1 MSVQSLWGVAG
12 LNIFQYYH
20 LVARAPYFFKV
31 KSRIGLTHPPIR
43 HSEFNFGV
51 EEAADAVLT
60 EEFLSGVANPHTDS
74 FVFSDPEKIPHE
86 KYWQIIT
93 GQLKALKDLINSRIK
108 ADETQVVLGGDNT
121 VTLSSLEA
129 VIERVGNPSKIGY
142 IQFDSHGE
150 MHQSET
156 SISKNFHGMYMRPFF
171 DKFDQPDIDSL
182 VPAKMQTN
190 QILAVGDIVF
200 DGENT
205 EEERFYKENNIRNIS
220 REEFNK
226 DKQGRLE
233 EIDAFLNRFEHIH
246 VNFDVDVFDRS
257 VSEATGLPED
267 GRWFKDEVFTILD
280 LIFKRP
286 GVSLDMVEI
295 NPKKPGAEKTVKLAR
310 EIILKLLN
318 Q

>member
-1 MSVQSLWGVAG
+1 MGKT
-12 LNIFQYYH
+12 
-20 LVARAPYFFKV
+20 PYFFKV

-51 EEAADAVLT
+51 EEASGAVLT
-60 EEFLSGVANPHTDS
+60 EEFLKEVQSPHVNNFT
-74 FVFSDPEKIPHE
+74 FTEPEKIPHE
-86 KYWQIIT
+86 KYWEIIA
-93 GQLKALKDLINSRIK
+93 GELKDLKDLIN
-108 ADETQVVLGGDNT
+108 ANMGAGGTQIVLGGDNT

-129 VIERVGNPSKIGY
+129 VIERVGDPGKVGY
-142 IQFDSHGE
+142 VQFDSHGE

-182 VPAKMQTN
+182 VPGKMQTG
-190 QILAVGDIVF
+190 QILAIGDIIF

-205 EEERFYKENNIRNIS
+205 EEERFYKENNIRNIN

-233 EIDAFLNRFEHIH
+233 EIDAFLNRFGHIH

-267 GRWFKDEVFTILD
+267 GRWFKDEVFSILD

-286 GVSLDMVEI
+286 EVSMDMVEI
-295 NPKKPGAEKTVKLAR
+295 NPKKPGGEKTVKLAR